1 MTRPAALQRTP
12 DGAAELGCALTPS
25 GPLPSRGLHAQPAR
39 RSLHRGDA
47 TGTALAS
54 TEKTEIRRLRAG
66 LEYKARRALSPP
78 VLGSRC
84 GVNCWRNST

>member
-47 TGTALAS
+47 TGAALAS
-54 TEKTEIRRLRAG
+54 TAGTEVRRFAQDWKTGPAG
-66 LEYKARRALSPP
+66 H
-78 VLGSRC
+78 
-84 GVNCWRNST
+84 